1 MSFDNGLDGSVA
13 EDCFFG
19 MRAFSEGYTFDFIE
33 GEMWEKSPFT
43 LLDYVQQRK
52 RWLVGILLV
61 VHSKMI
67 PLKYKLVL
75 MSSIYAW
82 ATMPLAT
89 VNMILSAR
97 YPLPQSEITDFICA
111 FMFAIYIYMYIFGVL
126 KSFSVNRLGYVR
138 FAFCLIAVV
147 CIIPVNIVVENSA
160 VIWGLLGK
168 KYKFHIVEKDTNW
181 VTV

>member
-19 MRAFSEGYTFDFIE
+19 MRAFSQGYTFDFIE

-43 LLDYVQQRK
+43 LFDYVQQRK
-52 RWLVGILLV
+52 RWFVGILLV

-67 PLKYKLVL
+67 PLKYKLLL

-82 ATMPLAT
+82 ATMPLAA
-89 VNMILSAR
+89 VNMILSVR
-97 YPLPQSEITDFICA
+97 YPLPQSQLADIIFT
-111 FMFAIYIYMYIFGVL
+111 FMFAICNYMYIFGVL
-126 KSFSVNRLGYVR
+126 KSFSVYRFGYVR
-138 FAFCLIAVV
+138 LVFYTIAVV
-147 CIIPVNIVVENSA
+147 CIIPVNILVEFIA
-160 VIWGLLGK
+160 VFWGLVGK
-168 KYKFHIVEKDTNW
+168 KYKFHVVEKDTLW